1 MVKILL
7 DFIRSERTG
16 NWLAHLSATPAMLP
30 YFFAMDRPNYSK
42 WIPIYLIDMRK
53 LPDTHPKVHEEFMN
67 GNHSVS
73 RSGQSFSQVWTDM
86 ALEQSVNLDSKKH
99 GGIIGITLKPD
110 ALERWFLTSH
120 ERAAITTATKEMCGL
135 QDSDQIGT
143 HKESSQ
149 NRMSRDEADVQKLIS
164 VFTSE
169 LMTNPFFLTQD
180 TDGEVLPL
188 LNIATGAVMP
198 KDLTYNLIHAV
209 DLGKCHMENFVEER
223 LNSHSKSFWD
233 TVPQLKLKTFAN
245 LVQKTKT
252 KTREEKIQV
261 LNADRQLFGRLV
273 IAAKSRDVDLRD
285 VLTYELSAV
294 PFALAHSDGTLR
306 ANTKSALLELLE
318 TDTEKFQRLPISEP
332 PQMIAFVIDAMA
344 MVKMIK
350 VVGVTTFGAL
360 ADKYW
365 EAFTKALNQ
374 NDCNRIDI

>member
-1 MVKILL
+1 MLRLQWQAFTEWLQDHDHCEESLIDSEIDEISQKNLNCRENVTVGETLNEEFQDVCKLMQKPQTLFQSFKAEGDLKSNLFAFWNSYISRVKILL

-16 NWLAHLSATPAMLP
+16 NWLAHLSATAAMLP

-42 WIPIYLIDMRK
+42 WIPIYLTDMRK

-99 GGIIGITLKPD
+99 GGIIGITHKPG

-180 TDGEVLPL
+180 TDSEVLPL

-209 DLGKCHMENFVEER
+209 DLGKSHMENFVEE
-223 LNSHSKSFWD
+223 
-233 TVPQLKLKTFAN
+233 
-245 LVQKTKT
+245 
-252 KTREEKIQV
+252 
-261 LNADRQLFGRLV
+261 
-273 IAAKSRDVDLRD
+273 
-285 VLTYELSAV
+285 
-294 PFALAHSDGTLR
+294 
-306 ANTKSALLELLE
+306 
-318 TDTEKFQRLPISEP
+318 
-332 PQMIAFVIDAMA
+332 
-344 MVKMIK
+344 
-350 VVGVTTFGAL
+350 
-360 ADKYW
+360 
-365 EAFTKALNQ
+365 
-374 NDCNRIDI
+374 